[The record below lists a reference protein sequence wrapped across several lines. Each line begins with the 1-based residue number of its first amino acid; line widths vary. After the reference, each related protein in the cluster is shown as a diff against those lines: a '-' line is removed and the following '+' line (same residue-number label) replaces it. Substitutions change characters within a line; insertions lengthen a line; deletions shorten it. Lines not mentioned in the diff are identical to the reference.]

1 MPETSTVDSC
11 ETKLMF
17 QFKCRMLPR
26 YFDTLFA
33 LNSEVHNYNT
43 RSSKLFHMPNCRTN
57 IRKFALRY
65 QGPKFYNSLS
75 TDIQSAINLIHI
87 YWQVKNISFRLDRK
101 SVV

>member
-1 MPETSTVDSC
+1 
-11 ETKLMF
+11 MF

-43 RSSKLFHMPNCRTN
+43 RSSKLFHIPNCRTN

-75 TDIQSAINLIHI
+75 TDIQSAMNLSTFTGKLKA
-87 YWQVKNISFRLDRK
+87 YLLDY
-101 SVV
+101 